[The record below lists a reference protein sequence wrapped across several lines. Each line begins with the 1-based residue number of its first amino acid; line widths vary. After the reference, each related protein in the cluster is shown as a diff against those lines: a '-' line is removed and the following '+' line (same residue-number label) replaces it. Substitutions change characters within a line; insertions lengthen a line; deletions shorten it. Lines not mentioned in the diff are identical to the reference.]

1 MLVPEFKSIEEVQ
14 SFLTYGSGGWD
25 EWCRP
30 MVEEYIELIV
40 PHTPMEEIAL
50 DELNGWIENELHS
63 MYQGYE
69 EYATHR
75 SY

>member
-1 MLVPEFKSIEEVQ
+1 
-14 SFLTYGSGGWD
+14 
-25 EWCRP
+25 

-40 PHTPMEEIAL
+40 PHTPMEEIDL